1 MDRSFV
7 VIADDFTG
15 ANDTGIQFLKA
26 GYGST
31 VILAPE
37 AFSSFEKNGAVIL
50 DTESRNIPSSE
61 AAEILRNAVPHFS
74 GSKGKRVFYKK
85 VDSTLRGNIAAE
97 AAVLRE
103 ELSFQLTIFAPAY
116 PGNKRISRDGLL
128 LLDGVPVAET
138 EMGRDP
144 RKPVVTSSLAETLL
158 GAGKNSA
165 RTVSLDEV
173 REKKIPSILEAAG
186 CSGVFCFDAETEE
199 DLRLIAEG
207 VSGTVL
213 PEDVLWIGSAGLAE
227 ALVASGRPVLLVVGS
242 VSPKSALQARHV
254 LEKGLASPVL
264 VDIDALLDDAA
275 SQETLLAE
283 KTASLLK
290 SGKNV
295 LLTSSLEER
304 QVEAGRKADAGER
317 ISESLAA
324 VVSGVLAN
332 AKVNGIFITGGEAA
346 IWIVRALG
354 GEGTSLLEEL
364 EPGIPLVRLMG
375 GKADGLL
382 LVTKA
387 GGFGVRETMEHC
399 IEVLSSAATPGKT
412 EKR

>member
-1 MDRSFV
+1 MDRSFI

-26 GYGST
+26 GYESS

-50 DTESRNIPSSE
+50 DTESRNIQSPE
-61 AAEILRNAVPHFS
+61 AAEILRNAVPHLA

-85 VDSTLRGNIAAE
+85 VDSTLRGNIAVE
-97 AAVLRE
+97 VAVLRE
-103 ELSFQLTIFAPAY
+103 ELGFQLTVFAPAY

-144 RKPVVTSSLAETLL
+144 RKPVTTSSLAEALL

-173 REKKIPSILEAAG
+173 REKKIPSILGAAG
-186 CSGVFCFDAETEE
+186 CSGVFCFDAETED
-199 DLRLIAEG
+199 DLRLIADG
-207 VSGTVL
+207 VSGMVP
-213 PEDVLWIGSAGLAE
+213 PEDVLWVGSAGLAE
-227 ALVASGRPVLLVVGS
+227 ALVAFGRPVLLVVGS

-264 VDIDALLDDAA
+264 VDIDALMDDTV
-275 SQETLLAE
+275 SQEIFLAE
-283 KTASLLK
+283 KTAYLLK

-317 ISESLAA
+317 ICGSLAS
-324 VVSGVLAN
+324 VVSEVLEN
-332 AKVNGIFITGGEAA
+332 TKVSGIFITGGEAA
-346 IWIVRALG
+346 IYIVRALG

-399 IEVLSSAATPGKT
+399 IEVLSSTAMPGKT
-412 EKR
+412 GKR